1 MIAKI
6 VYSIWPPRSPSR
18 SVSLSRPLCC
28 ALIVLMGFGRFS
40 ELHISSHLIYF
51 MQIKMVKVSIL
62 GLEDR
67 CLAEMDKSD
76 AIKRNVITDQT
87 FTTTGYQV
95 SCGVTVDLQKTIA
108 SGQTNYFSTVT
119 FGVCGCACV
128 CVLSPSPW
136 GHYSKSD
143 PVTPYLCTCTILL
156 DSWYPTVYFSDNRD
170 AGMHLQKKKQ
180 KKKSLHYFLSK
191 VLNVFFFIII
201 FLNQMIALSTEKL
214 IKK

>member
-76 AIKRNVITDQT
+76 AIKRNVITD
-87 FTTTGYQV
+87 
-95 SCGVTVDLQKTIA
+95 
-108 SGQTNYFSTVT
+108 
-119 FGVCGCACV
+119 
-128 CVLSPSPW
+128 
-136 GHYSKSD
+136 
-143 PVTPYLCTCTILL
+143 
-156 DSWYPTVYFSDNRD
+156 
-170 AGMHLQKKKQ
+170 
-180 KKKSLHYFLSK
+180 
-191 VLNVFFFIII
+191 
-201 FLNQMIALSTEKL
+201 
-214 IKK
+214 